1 MTKHNIIMSNKN
13 NYKFRIVAMSLGVH
27 LSSVSNLLLITT
39 HILLNDGAAC
49 DKELK

>member
-1 MTKHNIIMSNKN
+1 MDYMVKIAT
-13 NYKFRIVAMSLGVH
+13 MSLGGH

-39 HILLNDGAAC
+39 DILLNDGAAC